1 MKAILYVFLGGGLG
15 SLVRFLSSKLI
26 PISKAVF
33 PWPTLIVNLMGCLL
47 IGILFSWALKNNLFR
62 SDLYLFVAV
71 GFCGGLTTF
80 STFSLEGIE
89 FLKTGNYSAF
99 ISYTLLSIIG
109 GLVMVALGFSLFRF
123 PNS

>member
-1 MKAILYVFLGGGLG
+1 MKAILFVFLGGGLG

-109 GLVMVALGFSLFRF
+109 GLVMVALGFSLIRF

>member
-1 MKAILYVFLGGGLG
+1 MKAILFVFLGGGLG

-62 SDLYLFVAV
+62 SDFYLFVAV

-109 GLVMVALGFSLFRF
+109 GLVMVALGFSLIRF

>member
-1 MKAILYVFLGGGLG
+1 MKAILFVFLGGGLG

-80 STFSLEGIE
+80 SSFSLEGIE

-109 GLVMVALGFSLFRF
+109 GLVMVALGFSLIRF

>member
-1 MKAILYVFLGGGLG
+1 MKAILFIFLGGGLG
-15 SLVRFLSSKLI
+15 SLIRFLSSKLI

>member
-1 MKAILYVFLGGGLG
+1 MKAILFVFLGGGLG

-89 FLKTGNYSAF
+89 FLKTGNYIAF

-109 GLVMVALGFSLFRF
+109 GLVMVALGFSLIRF

>member
-1 MKAILYVFLGGGLG
+1 MKAILFVFLGGGLG

-80 STFSLEGIE
+80 LH
-89 FLKTGNYSAF
+89 LA
-99 ISYTLLSIIG
+99 LRVLS
-109 GLVMVALGFSLFRF
+109 F
-123 PNS
+123 